1 MSYGTIAAGSIAI
14 LLLYTVFPRRST
26 IQNLVGP
33 PSPSWIFGNM
43 LQLMVPPQYGDHE
56 FRWQK
61 LYGAVYR
68 VKGCFGQDRLMVSDL
83 AALQY
88 ILNSPLFEHAPM
100 LDNKVHLIFGEHS
113 VSAAKG
119 DTHKRLRAAM
129 NPSFTAAAVRNYQPL
144 IESVAQTIT
153 EELEETSDTESMD
166 ICPLLNAAALDA
178 VSKANLGYSIQDLG
192 EEFVANNSQ
201 VMALAS
207 IQSAGHILAD
217 AIGAFLPAWIL
228 AMAVHFPTTGFK
240 IIRRAKYLSNRLGHK
255 IVQEKVD
262 AGRQGL
268 ELNDVFGLLLN
279 TEKSGNT
286 KITLSREELAAQTA
300 IILVAGQDT
309 TANTLTLGLLELARN
324 PEFQDRL
331 RAEVHSARAGN
342 RHLAYDTL
350 PLLNAFIKEVLRK
363 YPAAPLLDRIAVQDT
378 IIPLTES
385 VVTSSGD
392 SVNHIPIRKGQIVT
406 VASASYHRLESRW
419 GADAH
424 EFKPSRWLEGAACRG
439 EAIGPYANLLTFL
452 GGPRTCLGWRF
463 GLLVMQ
469 AIICELVDKF
479 SFALPEGSAV
489 RVRVANTLIPI
500 DATGKKAAHLRLTRI

>member
-1 MSYGTIAAGSIAI
+1 MSYGIIAAGSIAI
-14 LLLYTVFPRRST
+14 LVLYVVFPRRST

-56 FRWQK
+56 FRWQR

-68 VKGCFGQDRLMVSDL
+68 VKGCFGQDRLMVSDP

-100 LDNKVHLIFGEHS
+100 LDNKVHLMFGEHS

-153 EELEETSDTESMD
+153 EELEETSDPESMD

-178 VSKANLGYSIQDLG
+178 VSKGMSQYHQRIQ
-192 EEFVANNSQ
+192 
-201 VMALAS
+201 ALAS

-217 AIGAFLPAWIL
+217 AIGAYIPAWIL
-228 AMAVHFPTTGFK
+228 AMAVHLPTAGFE
-240 IIRRAKYLSNRLGHK
+240 IIRKAKYLSNRLGRK

-262 AGRQGL
+262 SVRQGL
-268 ELNDVFGLLLN
+268 ELNDVFGLLLS
-279 TEKSGNT
+279 TEKSRNT
-286 KITLSREELAAQTA
+286 KNTLTREELAAQTA

-324 PEFQDRL
+324 PEFQDKL

-378 IIPLTES
+378 IVPLMES

-392 SVNHIPIRKGQIVT
+392 SIKYIPIRKGQIVT
-406 VASASYHRLESRW
+406 VVSASYHSRLESRW

-439 EAIGPYANLLTFL
+439 EAVGPYATLLTFL
-452 GGPRTCLGWRF
+452 GGPRPCLGWRF